1 MQYSVTESDPILYFL
16 TESNPLSDPLKP
28 SDSAKVKCSK
38 FKVQSSRL
46 KAKGQMTTLT
56 KEKRLKT
63 FYYSTVHYIEAEGT
77 AILLH

>member
-1 MQYSVTESDPILYFL
+1 M
-16 TESNPLSDPLKP
+16 
-28 SDSAKVKCSK
+28 

-77 AILLH
+77 GILLH